1 MKKLKILLIN
11 NKESAQLSL
20 EKFLQNYGTL
30 DVIHFQSI
38 SIWAI
43 LKTYIFTRPDLIVLS
58 GSGDVPL
65 NFSLDLYRDEL
76 DLIKTTN
83 FPVIGVCFGFE
94 AIACAYDEELVKN
107 DTRIKGIY
115 EIDLKENNEKFS
127 VWQSHLWCLKSCK
140 NLKVLA
146 ESQNGVEMVKVPGK
160 DIYGLQF
167 HPEYEDQNNKGKILF
182 EKVLKDIF
190 LFD

>member
-1 MKKLKILLIN
+1 MGISLLRPEHLARRES
-11 NKESAQLSL
+11 NK
-20 EKFLQNYGTL
+20 F
-30 DVIHFQSI
+30 
-38 SIWAI
+38 
-43 LKTYIFTRPDLIVLS
+43 
-58 GSGDVPL
+58 
-65 NFSLDLYRDEL
+65 
-76 DLIKTTN
+76 
-83 FPVIGVCFGFE
+83 
-94 AIACAYDEELVKN
+94 
-107 DTRIKGIY
+107 
-115 EIDLKENNEKFS
+115 
-127 VWQSHLWCLKSCK
+127 K

>member
-127 VWQSHLWCLKSCK
+127 VWQSHL
-140 NLKVLA
+140 
-146 ESQNGVEMVKVPGK
+146 
-160 DIYGLQF
+160 
-167 HPEYEDQNNKGKILF
+167 
-182 EKVLKDIF
+182 
-190 LFD
+190 